1 MRIQAQLG
9 GQDRIIELPDGATPE
24 QIDEVLNHA
33 SNQFGS
39 PIPVAE
45 QAPVQP
51 EPAPKDFLQRLGD
64 DFDER
69 RAKIEN
75 IRIRQKLW
83 QPYTEQAKPNEYRG
97 QGLND
102 ISGALQQ
109 LGQYVGGGYDILG
122 QGALSLYNA
131 IPESVKDNAVGRAL
145 GQTYREGNLLPG
157 VESLTGV
164 KTSPEAILGAAGQT
178 VGAGYKAAQQYAP
191 DTVANLEAIA
201 AIAPVTQAAGRGVG
215 AVGTVGK
222 AVGMAGRAAA
232 KALTPSVQ
240 EGLVDVALSAR
251 KFDIPLSL
259 DQVTGSR
266 ALKNVQKVSQE
277 LPFSGQQGFREA
289 QMRAYNKALF
299 KTVGVEADAFTP
311 KNMALAFD
319 KVGGEFDAVT
329 KGKTFGIG
337 GNFIDDLAAT
347 AEDVRSQYGDEAF
360 NAFQRE
366 ASKVISDFQGDSI
379 SGELISR
386 QRGRINALA
395 RKASPGQKEALLDLE
410 NTIVDGIT
418 SGDPAIEAA
427 LSQAKQR
434 YKNLIV
440 LEPVATKA
448 KGGMISPSLLN
459 NRVASVYK
467 RAYTLGNSGDIGEL
481 ARVGY
486 ELLPEL
492 GGSDTTQKL
501 LTAGAAGSML
511 SNPVS
516 IAPLA
521 VGVGSNRAFQSAVN
535 RNQSL
540 VNAAIKKSEAEQ
552 LKRLTKQ
559 DLQKAFEAKKKLPMT
574 DTFLDMPPIPTP
586 EQMKKF
592 STVQKVSLSDV
603 EGNQRVREFDKF
615 NKGIFAEPLIAGYSD
630 MPVAVKF
637 KNGKYLLLDGHHRT
651 DIALNKGKF
660 NMEMRVIEAK
670 DYTNI
675 DRKPIKE
682 SKFTAEDA
690 DILEK
695 LLKE

>member
-1 MRIQAQLG
+1 MPYDIETKDGIVLRNIPDDIAPDSDTLKNRVQLIR
-9 GQDRIIELPDGATPE
+9 Q
-24 QIDEVLNHA
+24 
-33 SNQFGS
+33 SNEFKQLQTQPAEGLS
-39 PIPVAE
+39 P
-45 QAPVQP
+45 QP
-51 EPAPKDFLQRLGD
+51 EPAQDTFGSRLQA
-64 DFDER
+64 DFDR
-69 RAKIEN
+69 RKRQISDLANLAVEGKISEAEAIGRSGLKMAQLLPDTAFNVLSEVTPDFIEKPVVEQIGNAASYLADTRAGRATIGAINDFNQQYPITAGRVGSAVDALN
-75 IRIRQKLW
+75 I
-83 QPYTEQAKPNEYRG
+83 
-97 QGLND
+97 
-102 ISGALQQ
+102 ALPFKK
-109 LGQYVGGGYDILG
+109 VGG
-122 QGALSLYNA
+122 
-131 IPESVKDNAVGRAL
+131 
-145 GQTYREGNLLPG
+145 
-157 VESLTGV
+157 ESLVSASSKVADAAIDKTG
-164 KTSPEAILGAAGQT
+164 KT
-178 VGAGYKAAQQYAP
+178 VGM
-191 DTVANLEAIA
+191 V
-201 AIAPVTQAAGRGVG
+201 
-215 AVGTVGK
+215 
-222 AVGMAGRAAA
+222 GRAAA

-240 EGLVDVALSAR
+240 EGLVDVASSAR

-337 GNFIDDLAAT
+337 GNFIDDLVAT

-386 QRGRINALA
+386 QRARINALA

-521 VGVGSNRAFQSAVN
+521 VGVGGNRAFQSAVN

-552 LKRLTKQ
+552 LKQLTKQ
-559 DLQKAFEAKKKLPMT
+559 DLQKAFEAKK
-574 DTFLDMPPIPTP
+574 
-586 EQMKKF
+586 
-592 STVQKVSLSDV
+592 
-603 EGNQRVREFDKF
+603 GNK
-615 NKGIFAEPLIAGYSD
+615 
-630 MPVAVKF
+630 
-637 KNGKYLLLDGHHRT
+637 
-651 DIALNKGKF
+651 
-660 NMEMRVIEAK
+660 
-670 DYTNI
+670 
-675 DRKPIKE
+675 
-682 SKFTAEDA
+682 
-690 DILEK
+690 
-695 LLKE
+695 

>member
-1 MRIQAQLG
+1 VDLSQFSDEELMRAVG
-9 GQDRIIELPDGATPE
+9 GGVGKAPAAAMDLSQFSDEELMKAAGMDTA
-24 QIDEVLNHA
+24 
-33 SNQFGS
+33 
-39 PIPVAE
+39 
-45 QAPVQP
+45 APVQP
-51 EPAPKDFLQRLGD
+51 EPAQDTFGSRLQA
-64 DFDER
+64 DFDR
-69 RAKIEN
+69 RK
-75 IRIRQKLW
+75 RQISDLANLAVK
-83 QPYTEQAKPNEYRG
+83 G
-97 QGLND
+97 D
-102 ISGALQQ
+102 ISEAEAIGRSGLKMAQLLPDTALNVLSEVTPDFIEKPVVEQIGNAASYLADTRAGRATIGAINDFNQQ
-109 LGQYVGGGYDILG
+109 YPITAGRVGSAVDALNIALPFKKVGG
-122 QGALSLYNA
+122 
-131 IPESVKDNAVGRAL
+131 
-145 GQTYREGNLLPG
+145 
-157 VESLTGV
+157 ESLV
-164 KTSPEAILGAAGQT
+164 SASSK
-178 VGAGYKAAQQYAP
+178 
-191 DTVANLEAIA
+191 VADA
-201 AIAPVTQAAGRGVG
+201 AIDKT
-215 AVGTVGK
+215 GK

-337 GNFIDDLAAT
+337 GNFIDDLVAT

-501 LTAGAAGSML
+501 LTVGAAGSML

-521 VGVGSNRAFQSAVN
+521 VGVGGNRAFQSAVN

-559 DLQKAFEAKKKLPMT
+559 DLQAAFEAKKKLPMT

-651 DIALNKGKF
+651 DIALNKGKS